1 MEVDDGTS
9 INTSYLTSMW
19 RAKMKAKESIKK
31 KRFKERGDR
40 KNHKRNTV
48 AIKNQICNQTC
59 VKYTRTHLFGLC
71 RGRCSLKNSIS
82 LPVLDILSFCPTH
95 FSPAF
100 QPTLYKF
107 IVLGFLGLSFFFLD

>member
-1 MEVDDGTS
+1 MEGADRTS
-9 INTSYLTSMW
+9 INTSYLASTW
-19 RAKMKAKESIKK
+19 REKVKAKESIKK
-31 KRFKERGDR
+31 KRCKERGDR

-59 VKYTRTHLFGLC
+59 VKYTRTHLLGSC
-71 RGRCSLKNSIS
+71 RGRFSLKNSIY

-107 IVLGFLGLSFFFLD
+107 IVLGFLGISFFFLD